1 MVGGMTENAPTDVS
15 APALRYLATITALVD
30 EPVELG
36 DMPGGPRRIIPIRGG
51 SISGPDIS
59 GRVLPGGAD
68 FQILR
73 SETTTSLEARY
84 AIETDDGT
92 RISVENHGIRT
103 GSPDDIAALVAG
115 RPVPPERIYFRCV
128 PQLTASGERWGW
140 LSDRILV
147 GSGVRHPD
155 RVELTVYVVE

>member
-1 MVGGMTENAPTDVS
+1 MTDD
-15 APALRYLATITALVD
+15 APAAIPAPSLRYFATITALVD

-36 DMPGGPRRIIPIRGG
+36 DMPGGARRIIPIRGG
-51 SISGPDIS
+51 DISGPGIS

-73 SETTTSLEARY
+73 SATTTSLEARY

-115 RPVPPERIYFRCV
+115 RPVTPERIYFRCV
-128 PQLTASGERWGW
+128 PTLTASGERWGW
-140 LSDRILV
+140 LTDRILV
-147 GSGVRHPD
+147 GSGVRRPD
-155 RVELTVYVVE
+155 RVELAVFVVD